1 VKNGIWIGKICL
13 QGTFKPVFEMIL
25 HSGARGC
32 SEVYAR
38 RILAP
43 LSLFSSDFAGSN
55 PAVRQKRIA
64 SGLDL
69 SFGTQED
76 STRRESFR
84 VTQTRFVIIRQRE
97 KCPGISLGAMQKR
110 ALPESGY
117 RVIPIG
123 AKRLL
128 SAPCRKHLSLQPLLL
143 HE

>member
-1 VKNGIWIGKICL
+1 MLARLLKR
-13 QGTFKPVFEMIL
+13 VFELIL
-25 HSGARGC
+25 HSGAPGC
-32 SEVYAR
+32 SKVYAR

-55 PAVRQKRIA
+55 PAVRQKRMA

-84 VTQTRFVIIRQRE
+84 VTQTRFVIIRQE
-97 KCPGISLGAMQKR
+97 AQCPGKALGAMQKQ

-128 SAPCRKHLSLQPLLL
+128 SAPCRKHLSFQPLLL

>member
-13 QGTFKPVFEMIL
+13 QGSFTPVFELIL
-25 HSGARGC
+25 HSGAPGY
-32 SEVYAR
+32 SKVYAR
-38 RILAP
+38 SALAAV
-43 LSLFSSDFAGSN
+43 SLFGSNFAGSN

-76 STRRESFR
+76 STRRERFR

-97 KCPGISLGAMQKR
+97 KRLGVSFGAMQKQ

-123 AKRLL
+123 AKRFL
-128 SAPCRKHLSLQPLLL
+128 SAPCRKY
-143 HE
+143 